1 MMTARILRGASVA
14 LTALTLACGDST
26 APKLSEAE
34 VYDMLDAMSSVAAFD
49 ELPGAPAARA
59 SLRAAGT
66 QMANAT
72 VNVSQTVSC
81 PNGGSATV
89 NGTATDNP
97 DAGTFSAQVTH
108 SFSGCTAP
116 SSEGRLWTFNGSP
129 NILTT
134 LSGSANETTGAF
146 NMTVTQVGG
155 VRFSSDLGEGT
166 CQINLTLTMS
176 SNGSNSFSSSISGSA
191 CGRSIQQTVEV
202 TN

>member
-1 MMTARILRGASVA
+1 MTTARILRGASVA

-34 VYDMLDAMSSVAAFD
+34 VFDMLDAMSSVAAFD
-49 ELPGAPAARA
+49 ELPGAPAMRA

-66 QMANAT
+66 PLANAT

-89 NGTATDNP
+89 AGTATDNP

-108 SFSGCTAP
+108 SFSSCTAP

-134 LSGSANETTGAF
+134 MSGSANEATGAF
-146 NMTVTQVGG
+146 SMTVTQVGG

-166 CQINLTLTMS
+166 CQISLTMTLS
-176 SNGSNSFSSSISGSA
+176 GNSNSLSSSISGSA
-191 CGRSIQQTVEV
+191 CGRTIQQSVEI

>member
-1 MMTARILRGASVA
+1 MMTARILRGASLA

-34 VYDMLDAMSSVAAFD
+34 VFDMLDAMSTVAAFD

-59 SLRAAGT
+59 SLRAAGST
-66 QMANAT
+66 MANAT
-72 VNVSQTVSC
+72 VSVSQTVSC

-89 NGTATDNP
+89 AGTATDNP

-108 SFSGCTAP
+108 SFSSCTTP

-134 LSGSANETTGAF
+134 MSGSANETTGAF

-166 CQINLTLTMS
+166 CQINLTMTLSGT
-176 SNGSNSFSSSISGSA
+176 SNSLSSSISGSA
-191 CGRSIQQTVEV
+191 CGRTIQQSVEI